1 MTTSTHQLSCMCGKV
16 KGAVAV
22 SAPTNHVVCYCRDCQ
37 AFARFLGQE
46 AILDRHGGT
55 EIVQT
60 NASKVTLSEGMEHL
74 AAIRLTNKGLL
85 RYYAACCGTPLG
97 NVPPTFKI
105 DCIGLI
111 HSCLDRTTLETHFG
125 PINARLNTGSA
136 TGDGVPPASGL
147 FPAIV
152 KVVRMALR
160 SRLSGQYRRS
170 PFFTTNGH
178 PIVQPQVLSA
188 SALRAAKGEV

>member
-1 MTTSTHQLSCMCGKV
+1 MTASTHQLSCMCGKV

-85 RYYAACCGTPLG
+85 GSVLNSVCEPVVESVAQREPLG
-97 NVPPTFKI
+97 ELYRQLCLGGMPFPRRAFPL
-105 DCIGLI
+105 GLD
-111 HSCLDRTTLETHFG
+111 L
-125 PINARLNTGSA
+125 A
-136 TGDGVPPASGL
+136 
-147 FPAIV
+147 
-152 KVVRMALR
+152 
-160 SRLSGQYRRS
+160 
-170 PFFTTNGH
+170 
-178 PIVQPQVLSA
+178 
-188 SALRAAKGEV
+188 

>member
-1 MTTSTHQLSCMCGKV
+1 MTASTHQLSCMCGKV

-85 RYYAACCGTPLG
+85 RYYAGGCNKFC
-97 NVPPTFKI
+97 
-105 DCIGLI
+105 
-111 HSCLDRTTLETHFG
+111 
-125 PINARLNTGSA
+125 
-136 TGDGVPPASGL
+136 
-147 FPAIV
+147 
-152 KVVRMALR
+152 
-160 SRLSGQYRRS
+160 
-170 PFFTTNGH
+170 
-178 PIVQPQVLSA
+178 VLSHDTDPRRGTWQDA
-188 SALRAAKGEV
+188 PNRRLMMS